1 MNLLDLLVKLVSN
14 KRLIITIVFVFT
26 LVSLVVSLL
35 LPKYY
40 KSDAKFIQVT
50 NQQSG
55 FGGLINSLIP
65 VPVSNNKI
73 GAERALIILTSR
85 EIQDKVIDRFN
96 FDEVY
101 KQDIQEFIR
110 EELTNNTQ
118 VEEVREGGLGFN
130 PLIAVQISFWDREPE
145 RAQQVV
151 EYYVQLLDSTLVDLN
166 SRLNQQSFELIED
179 EYQSNLRDM
188 AEAEKALNEFQNEFG
203 VIEVTEQSK
212 VLIQALAELKSKI
225 VELDLQI
232 NATRELVSNTAE
244 LDNLILLRDSYQKE
258 YDKLIKESDEE
269 LKASSDGVY
278 SLKEFPDIILEYGR
292 LFRELEVQNAIFE
305 RLYPQYRQQQ
315 MFLRDRESG
324 ISVIDRPNLPTY
336 KDKPKRAFIVIAGF
350 MLGIF
355 VALFVVFTKEL
366 YNKEEKD
373 EGINRLALIRDHLS
387 RW

>member
-1 MNLLDLLVKLVSN
+1 MNLLDIILKLVN
-14 KRLIITIVFVFT
+14 YKRLIITIVFVFT
-26 LVSLVVSLL
+26 LVSLIVSLL

-50 NQQSG
+50 DQQSG

-85 EIQDKVIDRFN
+85 ELQDKVIERFN
-96 FDEVY
+96 LGEVY
-101 KQDIQEFIR
+101 DKEIQEFIR
-110 EELTNNTQ
+110 EELTNNTM

-130 PLIAVQISFWDREPE
+130 PLIAVQISFWDKEPM
-145 RAQQVV
+145 RAKQVV
-151 EYYVQLLDSTLVDLN
+151 QYYVELLDSTLVELN
-166 SRLNQQSFELIED
+166 YDINLQSFELIQE
-179 EYQSNLRDM
+179 EYQANLRDM
-188 AEAEKALNEFQNEFG
+188 AEAEQALNAFQNEYG
-203 VIEVTEQSK
+203 VIEVTVQSR
-212 VLIQALAELKSKI
+212 VLIQAIAELKSKI

-232 NATRELVSNTAE
+232 NAIRELVSNTAE
-244 LDNLILLRDSYQKE
+244 LDNLLVLRESYQKE
-258 YDKLIKESDEE
+258 YDKLIKQSDEE

-278 SLKEFPDIILEYGR
+278 SLKDFPDIILEYGR
-292 LFRELEVQNAIFE
+292 LLREVEVQNAIYE

-350 MLGIF
+350 LLGIF
-355 VALFVVFTKEL
+355 VALFTVYTKEL
-366 YNKEEKD
+366 YREEEIF
-373 EGINRLALIRDHLS
+373 EGENRLAAIRENLTK
-387 RW
+387 W